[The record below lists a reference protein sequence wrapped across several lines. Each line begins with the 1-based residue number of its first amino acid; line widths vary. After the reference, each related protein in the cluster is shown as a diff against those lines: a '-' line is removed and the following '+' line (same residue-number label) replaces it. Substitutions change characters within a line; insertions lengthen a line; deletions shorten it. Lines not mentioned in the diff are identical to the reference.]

1 MCVEEEEED
10 RIFCCECI
18 DVRYQMDVCIIWVY
32 IGCYRCFGDDDV

>member
-18 DVRYQMDVCIIWVY
+18 DVSEMDVSCIL
-32 IGCYRCFGDDDV
+32 DVIDALVMMMYE